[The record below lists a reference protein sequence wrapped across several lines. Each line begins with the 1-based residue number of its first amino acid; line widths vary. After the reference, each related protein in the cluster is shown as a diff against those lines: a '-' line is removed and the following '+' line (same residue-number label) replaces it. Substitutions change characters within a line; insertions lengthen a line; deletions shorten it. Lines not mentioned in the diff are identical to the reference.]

1 MRSIRNAVLLAC
13 IVLGIAM
20 PAFAQKSM
28 LKAGE
33 FLKTNEYLVSAQK
46 GFFAIVQGDGNFCVY
61 RGSSPG
67 DNKGNV
73 YCRPGRS
80 SGAGAYF
87 AAVQGDGN
95 FCVYRGTGP
104 GDNKGAITCSNS
116 AGFKG
121 DYFLI
126 MQGDGNLVVYRGT
139 GPGDNKGF
147 VWQR

>member
-46 GFFAIVQGDGNFCVY
+46 GVFAI
-61 RGSSPG
+61 
-67 DNKGNV
+67 
-73 YCRPGRS
+73 
-80 SGAGAYF
+80 
-87 AAVQGDGN
+87 VQGDGN